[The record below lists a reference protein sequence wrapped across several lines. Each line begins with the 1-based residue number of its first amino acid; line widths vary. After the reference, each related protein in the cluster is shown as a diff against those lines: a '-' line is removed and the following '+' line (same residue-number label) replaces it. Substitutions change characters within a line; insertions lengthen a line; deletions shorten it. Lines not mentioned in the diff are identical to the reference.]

1 VKARLWKLDVKV
13 ASSKLRLGYL
23 ACRAL
28 YRRRQLNIRFG
39 VGAFGVVEIWWGGV
53 SGGEVVQGGA
63 GAERYLYWT
72 RN

>member
-13 ASSKLRLGYL
+13 ASRGLLLGYL

-39 VGAFGVVEIWWGGV
+39 VGAFRVVEIWWGGV

-63 GAERYLYWT
+63 ERYLYWT